1 MERSKQTVRVFLVHA
16 NADRKSVHKLYTRLM
31 QDGIDAWMD
40 VENLQ
45 PGQDWQSEIHKA
57 IIQSDRVLVCLSK
70 AFNERKGYRHEEVK
84 LALEKANFLP
94 ENVLSIIPVRLAKCD
109 MPESLQHLHRI
120 DLFTVGGYEKLIRA
134 LRGKV

>member
-1 MERSKQTVRVFLVHA
+1 
-16 NADRKSVHKLYTRLM
+16 M

-94 ENVLSIIPVRLAKCD
+94 ENVISIIPVRLAKCD

-120 DLFTVGGYEKLIRA
+120 DLFIVGGYEKLIRA